1 MGLGT
6 RLCSLL
12 ILIFSEAQ
20 LLMGSVTSIIDLGDK
35 VVAHNRGMHTKKSS
49 SISVSIA
56 RSGLFQFQ

>member
-6 RLCSLL
+6 RFRSLL

-20 LLMGSVTSIIDLGDK
+20 LLMASMTSESIVDLGDK
-35 VVAHNRGMHTKKSS
+35 VVAHNHGKFS